1 MKFRLVMKKI
11 LFTLLFIAGGMKYNF
26 VSAVVRVNRPIKNVN
41 KAEWGMETNM
51 LEATMQTFIEE
62 VLR

>member
-11 LFTLLFIAGGMKYNF
+11 LFTLLFIAGGMKYSF

-41 KAEWGMETNM
+41 KAEWDIETNM
-51 LEATMQTFIEE
+51 LEATMETFMEE

>member
-41 KAEWGMETNM
+41 KAE
-51 LEATMQTFIEE
+51 
-62 VLR
+62 